1 MTEATANSAGADK
14 APAKAKAK
22 SEAPTA
28 DVAAALAKQ
37 EKTAANAVAAVAA
50 ATSGVRRAVKGLPEF
65 RLQLTRASA
74 GDVNNHFAAKMPA
87 GTPFEHV
94 LDPEFWAHTAYKLRA
109 GDEISILADDVSY
122 YGRVY
127 VRAVS
132 APGAQ
137 KLNNRAVVGKLELV
151 EFDKIESGF
160 HSSSH
165 EVKHLG
171 LHKKWCVVSTSDQR
185 VVKEGCGT
193 QEEAQTW
200 VRANRAA

>member
-1 MTEATANSAGADK
+1 MNDATTKPAADADK
-14 APAKAKAK
+14 TSAKPAKA
-22 SEAPTA
+22 A
-28 DVAAALAKQ
+28 DPAVTSAAAAQKA
-37 EKTAANAVAAVAA
+37 TAEAAVAAVSA
-50 ATSGVRRAVKGLPEF
+50 ATEGVRREVKGLPEF

-87 GTPFEHV
+87 GTPFEHA
-94 LDPEFWAHTAYKLRA
+94 LDPEFWAHTAYKLRP
-109 GDEISILADDVSY
+109 GDEISLLADDVSY

-137 KLNNRAVVGKLELV
+137 KLNNRAIVGKLELV

-171 LHKKWCVVSTSDQR
+171 LHKKWCVVSTADQR
-185 VVKEGCGT
+185 IVKEGCGT